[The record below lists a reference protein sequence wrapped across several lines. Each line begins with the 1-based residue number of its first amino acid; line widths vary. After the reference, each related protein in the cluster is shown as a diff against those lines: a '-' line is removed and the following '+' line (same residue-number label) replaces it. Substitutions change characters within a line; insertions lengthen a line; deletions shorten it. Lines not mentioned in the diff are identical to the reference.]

1 MWPWL
6 GEECGDGGGFQFVCR
21 PSLVFGLMNQ
31 DTAQQGRACSAYC
44 RRRINRV
51 LAVDN

>member
-6 GEECGDGGGFQFVCR
+6 GEECGDGGGFQFVCK

-31 DTAQQGRACSAYC
+31 ERECHSHTAQHSTAE
-44 RRRINRV
+44 
-51 LAVDN
+51 LALLTAEGE